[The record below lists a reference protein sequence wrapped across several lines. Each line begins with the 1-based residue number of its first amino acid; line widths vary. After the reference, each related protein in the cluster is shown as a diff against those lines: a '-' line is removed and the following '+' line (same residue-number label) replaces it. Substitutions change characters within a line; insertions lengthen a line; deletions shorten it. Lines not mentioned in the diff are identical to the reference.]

1 MKSVIQ
7 VIASL
12 FVFSVSVSFAQTL
25 TINISGI
32 RNNQGALCIGI
43 YTSSRQFETDQPFR
57 RLVVTKERVK
67 DGKIAVIVKDLPSGK
82 YGIAVLDDEN
92 NNGKMDYGLLLPAE
106 GCGFSNYRHAG
117 MRRPRFEDFSFIL
130 MSSEQEINVNMKYY

>member
-1 MKSVIQ
+1 MKNVLP
-7 VIASL
+7 VIACLS
-12 FVFSVSVSFAQTL
+12 VFSFSASFAQTL

-32 RNNQGALCIGI
+32 RSYQGALCIGI
-43 YTSSRQFETDQPFR
+43 YTNSRQFETDQPFR

-67 DGKIAVIVKDLPSGK
+67 NGKLTVIVKDLPTGK

-106 GCGFSNYRHAG
+106 GYGFSDYRHTG
-117 MRRPRFEDFSFIL
+117 LRRPKYENFVFETY
-130 MSSEQEINVNMKYY
+130 QVNYEVSIELKYY